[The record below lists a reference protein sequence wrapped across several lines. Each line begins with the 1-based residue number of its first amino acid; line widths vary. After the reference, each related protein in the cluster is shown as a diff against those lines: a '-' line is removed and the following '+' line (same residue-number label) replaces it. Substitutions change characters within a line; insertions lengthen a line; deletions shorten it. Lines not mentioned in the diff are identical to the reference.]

1 MNYGIFKILIARND
15 VGFECAAVAEFH
27 PMSALESV
35 GMRLIRAPRVRF
47 VFEESGSLL
56 VSYIV
61 LGNSDSLELVVG
73 FGNLFGMHF

>member
-1 MNYGIFKILIARND
+1 
-15 VGFECAAVAEFH
+15 
-27 PMSALESV
+27 MSALESV